1 MVGDGP
7 TLVAMSTS
15 ARPQWDLWIDY
26 GAREPSGLTPT
37 LLRYASPDADIRV
50 GRYVL
55 VGAEDADLAV
65 AEVVEIDERGVVMV
79 RVLPGPADDHR
90 HLLGTRAAS

>member
-1 MVGDGP
+1 MVTD
-7 TLVAMSTS
+7 V
-15 ARPQWDLWIDY
+15 RPPWDLWIDY
-26 GAREPSGLTPT
+26 GAREPNGLTPT
-37 LLRYASPDADIRV
+37 LLRYASAGADIRV

-65 AEVVEIDERGVVMV
+65 AEVVEIDDRGVVMV

-90 HLLGTRAAS
+90 HLLGSRAAS

>member
-1 MVGDGP
+1 
-7 TLVAMSTS
+7 MSAS
-15 ARPQWDLWIDY
+15 VRPRWDLWIDY
-26 GAREPSGLTPT
+26 GAREPDGLTPT
-37 LLRYASPDADIRV
+37 LLRYAAPDADIRV

-65 AEVVEIDERGVVMV
+65 AEVVEVDERSVVMV

-90 HLLGTRAAS
+90 HLLGSRAPS

>member
-1 MVGDGP
+1 
-7 TLVAMSTS
+7 MSAS
-15 ARPQWDLWIDY
+15 VRPPWDLWIDY
-26 GAREPSGLTPT
+26 GAREPDGLTPT
-37 LLRYASPDADIRV
+37 LLRYAAPDADIRV

-65 AEVVEIDERGVVMV
+65 AEVVEVDERSVVMV

-90 HLLGTRAAS
+90 QLLGSRAPS